1 MTACSA
7 TCASNFAYLGRV
19 CLNSKTELY
28 NPSFSSTV
36 DGLISMYGIK
46 YTFDKIMYVSAGLLV
61 VTGILFLLIIY
72 IPKII
77 YIFTAILFFML
88 LGMAF
93 YILKNFETRVTTKNI
108 QPGTIF
114 YTN

>member
-1 MTACSA
+1 
-7 TCASNFAYLGRV
+7 
-19 CLNSKTELY
+19 
-28 NPSFSSTV
+28 
-36 DGLISMYGIK
+36 MYGIK